1 MAKKSKKNTYV
12 RKKSVGMRIFIAI
25 MAAALILGIIILP
38 LDIKAEEASENLTV
52 QSFETGKLSDAI
64 LEAADGTDYNFIKKI
79 AVMSGTLNDA
89 DYAALLQ
96 IPNLDTVE
104 LARTET
110 KDGVIPENAL
120 PSRNQLEFISLPKNT
135 EKIGAGAFAN
145 NRKLKK
151 LSMPSSVSYIGD
163 EAFSGC
169 EALESFP
176 VSAKITYI
184 GAGAFRDCKSIT
196 EFTVPAGITEIYA
209 DTFSKCGFESF
220 SVGPDVT
227 RIGSGVF
234 ADCNNLKN
242 IYAYGRTAP
251 ALDSDVFRNVS
262 AAVHVFD
269 GSEDSYKSWAVNNM
283 TVTADLTGE
292 YIPAAEDPEGG
303 EEYNEPASENVT
315 STETAPPAETE
326 ARSVTEAATS
336 VEAAAA
342 SAGSSGSGGVSVGIV
357 IVIAVMAAVIAVLAT
372 LLVVSKKNRS

>member
-52 QSFETGKLSDAI
+52 QSFETGKLSEAI

-79 AVMSGTLNDA
+79 AVLSGTLDST

-135 EKIGAGAFAN
+135 EKISAGAFAN

-151 LSMPSSVSYIGD
+151 LSMPSSVNYIGD

-196 EFTVPAGITEIYA
+196 DFTVPAGITEIYA

-220 SVGPDVT
+220 SVGPDVAK
-227 RIGSGVF
+227 IGSGVF
-234 ADCNNLKN
+234 ADCNNLKH
-242 IYAYGRTAP
+242 IYAYGETAP

-262 AAVHVFD
+262 ATVHVYD
-269 GSEDSYKSWAVNNM
+269 GSEDSYKGWAVNNM

-292 YIPAAEDPEGG
+292 YIPAAEEPEDGG
-303 EEYNEPASENVT
+303 EYSEPPSEAVT
-315 STETAPPAETE
+315 PAETAPQTEAEAAVSQSETE
-326 ARSVTEAATS
+326 AVMSPAADNR
-336 VEAAAA
+336 
-342 SAGSSGSGGVSVGIV
+342 SGGISVGVV

-372 LLVVSKKNRS
+372 LLVTSKKNKS

>member
-38 LDIKAEEASENLTV
+38 LDIKAEEAAENLTV

-64 LEAADGTDYNFIKKI
+64 FEAADGTDYNFIKKI
-79 AVMSGTLNDA
+79 AVLSGTLNDT

-96 IPNLDTVE
+96 IPNLDAVE

-120 PSRNQLEFISLPKNT
+120 SSRNQLEFISLPKNT
-135 EKIGAGAFAN
+135 EKISAGAFAN

-151 LSMPSSVSYIGD
+151 LSMPSSVNYIGD

-176 VSAKITYI
+176 VSAKIKYI
-184 GAGAFRDCKSIT
+184 GAGAFRDCKSMT
-196 EFTVPAGITEIYA
+196 EFAVPAGITEIYA

-220 SVGPDVT
+220 SVGPDVA

-234 ADCNNLKN
+234 ADCNNLKH

-262 AAVHVFD
+262 ATVHVFD

-292 YIPAAEDPEGG
+292 YTPAAEEPEGG
-303 EEYNEPASENVT
+303 EEYNEPPSEDAGV
-315 STETAPPAETE
+315 TETAAQTEAVSQSETE
-326 ARSVTEAATS
+326 VVT
-336 VEAAAA
+336 
-342 SAGSSGSGGVSVGIV
+342 SAEESSNSGGVSMGVTV
-357 IVIAVMAAVIAVLAT
+357 VIAVMAAIIAVLAT
-372 LLVVSKKNRS
+372 LLVTSKKNKS